1 MKGFAIC
8 WLLYPNL
15 LCSCTLLSESDER
28 DGEVPVDLD
37 ALELDVR
44 DDVGDDEAEDVLLV
58 ELDVEGELGGEVVDS
73 QHELAAVVDRHLRLA
88 DRGVL
93 RMKKG
98 QQSTT
103 FQLSGLRSS
112 LSCEYSSYD
121 SKSGKALK
129 LKFTVTFSRNL

>member
-15 LCSCTLLSESDER
+15 LCSCTLLGESDER

-58 ELDVEGELGGEVVDS
+58 ELDVEGELGGEVVDT
-73 QHELAAVVDRHLRLA
+73 QHELPAVVDRHLRLA

-93 RMKKG
+93 RRKSDNN
-98 QQSTT
+98 QLRFS
-103 FQLSGLRSS
+103 FQ
-112 LSCEYSSYD
+112 D
-121 SKSGKALK
+121 
-129 LKFTVTFSRNL
+129 